1 LTLLFKIGFLD
12 IGWVDVFDVLAVS
25 ILLYQ
30 LYKLMKG
37 SIASKVFLG
46 FIFLYLIYLI
56 VKAAQMELL
65 SSILGQFMGVG
76 VLAIIILFSPEIR
89 KFLLLLG
96 KSTPFGKE
104 SSLFKPFLW
113 KKDHGQASFEY
124 TPVIEAARTLS
135 GTSTGALIVFSKESE
150 LKFYVDSGDRIDAR
164 INKRLL
170 ISIFNKNS
178 PLHDG
183 AVIIYKDK
191 ILAARCIL
199 PVSDRDNLPAQFG
212 LRHRAAI
219 GMSETTD
226 TLVLIVSEETGQI
239 SMVRKGEFFHNLSLP
254 EIRKIIN
261 EYIKEEQP
269 LAFQTKFQKIL
280 KEELPPI
287 IEEMKSED
295 GQTGVASQ
303 STK

>member
-1 LTLLFKIGFLD
+1 MTLAFRIGFLE
-12 IGWVDVFDVLAVS
+12 IGWLDMVDVLAVA

-56 VKAAQMELL
+56 VKAVQMELL
-65 SSILGQFMGVG
+65 STILGQFMGVG
-76 VLAIIILFSPEIR
+76 VLAIIIIFSPEIR

-104 SSLFKPFLW
+104 GMRFRHFLW
-113 KKDHGQASFEY
+113 KKSFSEYTFDY

-150 LKFYVDSGDRIDAR
+150 LKFYVDSGDRIDAL

-183 AVIIYKDK
+183 AVIIHNER

-226 TLVLIVSEETGQI
+226 TLVLVVSEETGQI
-239 SMVRKGEFFHNLSLP
+239 SMVRKGEMYHNLSLP
-254 EIRKIIN
+254 EIRKMIN
-261 EYIKEEQP
+261 DYLEEEKKTSAP
-269 LAFQTKFQKIL
+269 ETKFQKIL
-280 KEELPPI
+280 KEALP
-287 IEEMKSED
+287 EVDDMNTEGGK
-295 GQTGVASQ
+295 TGSGISAS
-303 STK
+303 K

>member
-1 LTLLFKIGFLD
+1 MI
-12 IGWVDVFDVLAVS
+12 DVLAVA

-46 FIFLYLIYLI
+46 FIILYLIYLI
-56 VKAAQMELL
+56 VKAVQMELL
-65 SSILGQFMGVG
+65 STILGQFMGVG
-76 VLAIIILFSPEIR
+76 VLAIIIIFSPEIR

-96 KSTPFGKE
+96 KSSPFGKE
-104 SSLFKPFLW
+104 GAVFGHFLW
-113 KKDHGQASFEY
+113 KKNISEHKFDY

-150 LKFYVDSGDRIDAR
+150 LKFYVDSGDRIDAL

-170 ISIFNKNS
+170 IAIFNKNS

-183 AVIIYKDK
+183 AVIIHNER

-226 TLVLIVSEETGQI
+226 TLVLVVSEETGQI
-239 SMVRKGEFFHNLSLP
+239 SMVRKGELYHNLSLP
-254 EIRKIIN
+254 EIRKMIN
-261 EYIKEEQP
+261 NYLEEEKKSP
-269 LAFQTKFQKIL
+269 PETKFQKIL
-280 KEELPPI
+280 KEALPEVDEMGSEK
-287 IEEMKSED
+287 EEPDGGIPTPKSKSP
-295 GQTGVASQ
+295 A
-303 STK
+303 

>member
-1 LTLLFKIGFLD
+1 MILVFKIGFLE
-12 IGWVDVFDVLAVS
+12 IGWLDVLDVLAVS
-25 ILLYQ
+25 VLLYQ

-56 VKAAQMELL
+56 VKAVQMELL

-89 KFLLLLG
+89 KFLLMLG

-104 SSLFKPFLW
+104 NTLFRHFLW
-113 KKDHGQASFEY
+113 KKGYSGQKFDY
-124 TPVIEAARTLS
+124 TPVIEASRTLS
-135 GTSTGALIVFSKESE
+135 GTSTGALIIFSKESE
-150 LKFYVDSGDRIDAR
+150 LKFYVDSGDRLDAL

-183 AVIIYKDK
+183 AVIIHKER

-226 TLVLIVSEETGQI
+226 TLVLVVSEETGQI
-239 SMVRKGEFFHNLSLP
+239 SMVRKGEMYHNLSLP
-254 EIRKIIN
+254 EIRKMIN
-261 EYIKEEQP
+261 EYLEEEKP
-269 LAFQTKFQKIL
+269 LPVETKFQKIL
-280 KEELPPI
+280 KDAIPPVV
-287 IEEMKSED
+287 EEME
-295 GQTGVASQ
+295 ASNEE
-303 STK
+303 TDKTTAVK